1 MSTVDTRNFLGENQ
15 PPRTPPDHMA
25 QEERTAQVVAG
36 GSLAEALCGLGTI
49 VLAILAL
56 AAVFTTYLAP
66 IATLVLGAALFLEG
80 AAVAIRFSQMMNY
93 EVQGGTVENELE
105 LGGGMSAQVG
115 GGIAVFVLGILA
127 LIGVVPHVLTAIAI
141 IAAGASVLIG
151 CGSTARLNH
160 LIIGRWGL
168 SQGGRSVA
176 RAGVTSA
183 AGAQVLA
190 GLAGIVL
197 GILALIDRFAAYTW
211 ELSSVGL
218 LCLGAVVLLGGLAIS
233 ARMMSLLHR

>member
-1 MSTVDTRNFLGENQ
+1 MSTIDTRNFLGETQ
-15 PPRTPPDHMA
+15 PPRTPPDRVS
-25 QEERTAQVVAG
+25 QEQRTAQIVAG
-36 GSLAEALCGLGTI
+36 GSLAEALCGLGTV

-56 AAVFTTYLAP
+56 AAVYTTFLAP
-66 IATLVLGAALFLEG
+66 VAALVLGAALFLEG
-80 AAVAIRFSQMMNY
+80 AAVAIRFSRMMN
-93 EVQGGTVENELE
+93 EVQGDAVENELE

-127 LIGVVPHVLTAIAI
+127 LVGVVPHILTAVAV
-141 IAAGASVLIG
+141 IAAGAAVLIG

-160 LIIGRWGL
+160 LVIGRWGL
-168 SQGGRSVA
+168 SENGMSVA

-211 ELSSVGL
+211 TLSSVGL
-218 LCLGAVVLLGGLAIS
+218 LCLGAVVLLGGVAIS
-233 ARMMSLLHR
+233 ARMMNLLRR